1 LWPDAVDNLA
11 SAVRAGLSLPEAL
24 TQLGQRCLNSFD
36 TPKLVCRLVAQ
47 PARHS
52 RSEQTSPGPSRRRL
66 HLGRLPDGMRQ
77 RAEPQQIPSVIAA
90 GGQAGPGRSDGSSSE
105 PGPVPDAGKKDER
118 HPGSPCVGSTC
129 GLDLRRLGFLAGFG
143 DVYDFH
149 GACLDVVLGRDADVR
164 QQPGQPGW

>member
-1 LWPDAVDNLA
+1 MLICFAVSQTFTVAAVFGLGASYAPLALVRHRARQRLQELRELWPDAVDNLA

-105 PGPVPDAGKKDER
+105 PG
-118 HPGSPCVGSTC
+118 
-129 GLDLRRLGFLAGFG
+129 
-143 DVYDFH
+143 
-149 GACLDVVLGRDADVR
+149 ACA
-164 QQPGQPGW
+164 